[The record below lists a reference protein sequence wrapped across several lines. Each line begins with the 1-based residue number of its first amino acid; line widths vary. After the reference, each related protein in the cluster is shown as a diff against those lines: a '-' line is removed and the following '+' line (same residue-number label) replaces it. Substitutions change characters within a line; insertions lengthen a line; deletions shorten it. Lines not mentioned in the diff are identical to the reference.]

1 MLIPA
6 IDKRPTAASTPLTA
20 VAFISSEHCA
30 PVFGPRE
37 LNGLNSPVAQGS
49 LRRMQHLGDRKEI
62 AVRANLTI
70 KYEFILRS
78 DLPEFACRADCIT
91 CLLDTND
98 RAPRRLSNKHDCLCA
113 ALRKLLIKRCF
124 MAARGASARRRP
136 ASLSEPCRQRTSKRP
151 KSSSVSSGSADS

>member
-1 MLIPA
+1 M
-6 IDKRPTAASTPLTA
+6 S
-20 VAFISSEHCA
+20 A
-30 PVFGPRE
+30 PVLVTQE
-37 LNGLNSPVAQGS
+37 LTGIDSPVAPGS
-49 LRRMQHLGDRKEI
+49 LRRAQHLRDRGEI

-78 DLPEFACRADCIT
+78 DLPEFACRADCLT

-151 KSSSVSSGSADS
+151 KSSSVSSGSADSYVIGLLMDGIRRNSPA